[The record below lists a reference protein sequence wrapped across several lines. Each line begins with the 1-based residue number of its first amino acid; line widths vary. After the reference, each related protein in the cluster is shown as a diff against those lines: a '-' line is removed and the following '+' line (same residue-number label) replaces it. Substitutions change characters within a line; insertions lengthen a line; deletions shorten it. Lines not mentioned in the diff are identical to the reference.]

1 MSTLKKLNIN
11 LNTLK
16 SEAQK
21 FKTELTKVS
30 KQLKPQAQ
38 EKLHQAEAMYKNVVS
53 RLKVAQSELDKELGQ
68 TVTMLKKVAK
78 QAEATLKKATKAGPA
93 KKAKTT
99 KKATTKKVTKKAT
112 KKTSKKSV

>member
-38 EKLHQAEAMYKNVVS
+38 EKLHQAEAMYKKCS
-53 RLKVAQSELDKELGQ
+53 FSFKSGSIGIGQ
-68 TVTMLKKVAK
+68 RIRSNCNYA
-78 QAEATLKKATKAGPA
+78 
-93 KKAKTT
+93 
-99 KKATTKKVTKKAT
+99 
-112 KKTSKKSV
+112 